1 MHAANLQEVLVL
13 LDGVV
18 NETIKTSDPHG
29 IFAALYRQMTLRV
42 QQGILEGLFDDND
55 RMDRFDTLFANRY
68 LAALSQRRAGQET
81 SRSWKVAF
89 EGSAERDNIAIQHM
103 LLGVNAH
110 INFDLPIA
118 AAATAPDDIGALQ
131 ADFGRINTI
140 ISALLDEAQAVLNAH
155 SRGMKLIDLLGGDL
169 DEWLASFSIAKM
181 RTHAWEEATDLI
193 GLSAARRERVLRASD
208 RRVAGL
214 GRLLTRPPR
223 ALQTAVDLIR
233 LGERG
238 RTVAIIKSLNAIP
251 TSTAC
256 LLPVGEA

>member
-1 MHAANLQEVLVL
+1 MHA
-13 LDGVV
+13 
-18 NETIKTSDPHG
+18 
-29 IFAALYRQMTLRV
+29 
-42 QQGILEGLFDDND
+42 LEP
-55 RMDRFDTLFANRY
+55 
-68 LAALSQRRAGQET
+68 
-81 SRSWKVAF
+81 
-89 EGSAERDNIAIQHM
+89 
-103 LLGVNAH
+103 
-110 INFDLPIA
+110 PIA

-155 SRGMKLIDLLGGDL
+155 SRGMKLIDLLGGDI